1 MTVTAKVALVAG
13 HREEYGLNACL
24 RAVGLSKSVWYAR
37 QRGIWQNR
45 KAADLRMKDWILSV
59 IGDHPGYGYRR
70 LCPELSERLGAPVN
84 HKRVRRIL
92 RCYNLGLPR
101 CLPASTPSRV
111 LRVIA
116 EAGKSADLTK
126 GRSFAPMEAFC
137 TDFTE
142 LAYAGGERKAWLMAL
157 LDINSRWM
165 GGWSVAPQRHREM
178 ALEALSHLR
187 RRVRKHDRDLTGV
200 VIHHDRDSVYT
211 SHAWLRQVLLEDRGR
226 LSYAQRG
233 ARDNPQIE
241 SFWGRFKTENASL
254 LWEAETLEEVVEIVG
269 RQMVYYNRERRH
281 SALHYQPPEEF
292 LGRCLVEGISSATL
306 ADISR

>member
-1 MTVTAKVALVAG
+1 MTVTAKVALVAA

-24 RAVGLSKSVWYAR
+24 RALGLSKSVWYGR
-37 QRGIWQNR
+37 QRGIWKER
-45 KAADLRMKDWILSV
+45 KAADLRMKEWILSV

-70 LCPELSERLGAPVN
+70 ICPELSERLGMPVN

-92 RCYNLGLPR
+92 RCYALGLPR
-101 CLPASTPSRV
+101 CLPASKPSHV

-116 EAGKSADLTK
+116 EAGSCADLTK

-142 LAYAGGERKAWLMAL
+142 LVYAGGERKAWLMAL

-165 GGWSVAPQRHREM
+165 GGWSVAPQRHRGM
-178 ALEALSHLR
+178 ALDALSHLR
-187 RRVRKHDRDLTGV
+187 RRVRKYDRDLTGV
-200 VIHHDRDSVYT
+200 VIHHDRDPVYT
-211 SHAWLRQVLLEDRGR
+211 SHAWLRQVLLGDRGR

-254 LWEAETLEEVVEIVG
+254 LWEAETLDEVVEIAG

-292 LGRCLVEGISSATL
+292 LGSCLVEGMSSATL
-306 ADISR
+306 ANISL

>member
-1 MTVTAKVALVAG
+1 
-13 HREEYGLNACL
+13 
-24 RAVGLSKSVWYAR
+24 
-37 QRGIWQNR
+37 
-45 KAADLRMKDWILSV
+45 
-59 IGDHPGYGYRR
+59 
-70 LCPELSERLGAPVN
+70 
-84 HKRVRRIL
+84 
-92 RCYNLGLPR
+92 
-101 CLPASTPSRV
+101 
-111 LRVIA
+111 
-116 EAGKSADLTK
+116 
-126 GRSFAPMEAFC
+126 MEAFC

-233 ARDNPQIE
+233 ARDNSQIE

-281 SALHYQPPEEF
+281 SALHYQSPEEF
-292 LGRCLVEGISSATL
+292 LGSCLVGGVSSATL
-306 ADISR
+306 ADISL

>member
-1 MTVTAKVALVAG
+1 
-13 HREEYGLNACL
+13 
-24 RAVGLSKSVWYAR
+24 
-37 QRGIWQNR
+37 
-45 KAADLRMKDWILSV
+45 
-59 IGDHPGYGYRR
+59 
-70 LCPELSERLGAPVN
+70 
-84 HKRVRRIL
+84 
-92 RCYNLGLPR
+92 
-101 CLPASTPSRV
+101 
-111 LRVIA
+111 
-116 EAGKSADLTK
+116 
-126 GRSFAPMEAFC
+126 
-137 TDFTE
+137 
-142 LAYAGGERKAWLMAL
+142 MAL

-292 LGRCLVEGISSATL
+292 LGSCLVEGISSATL
-306 ADISR
+306 ADISL

>member
-281 SALHYQPPEEF
+281 SALH
-292 LGRCLVEGISSATL
+292 
-306 ADISR
+306 